1 MPLSN
6 SEHKKFY
13 EALLDAFPEYT
24 DLEIM
29 VKFELGENLRVIV
42 NENRLKNVVFKLIQW
57 SETYGRLEDLI
68 TGAYE
73 QNGGNPKLK
82 AFYQSYQKKV
92 SPPIASDNKTTPTL
106 IFPKSNIPG
115 NTSSNPIQL
124 KTVKFQTP
132 TVNRRGEIIK
142 REPKT
147 AQYFTENLPNKT
159 FLDMVYIPGGKFMMG
174 SLEGEGYV
182 NEEPQHEVTVP
193 AFFMG
198 KYLVTQA
205 QWEAVA
211 NLPQVEKELK
221 LEPSSFKGDM
231 LPVEHVSWLDAVE
244 FCKRLSNHTGREYR
258 LPCEAEWEYAC
269 RSGTKT
275 PFHVGETITHKLANY
290 DASYTFA
297 DEQKGEYSSSA
308 TPVGK
313 FPDNSF
319 YLCDVHGNIW
329 EWCIDEYSEN
339 YEVAPIDGSPLISNL
354 NVNNYRVLRGGSWY
368 CDPQD
373 CRCARRSYGVPDD
386 IDDSVGFR
394 VVCVVSPRA
403 LT

>member
-68 TGAYE
+68 TGAYK
-73 QNGGNPKLK
+73 QNRGNPKLK

-92 SPPIASDNKTTPTL
+92 SPPIARETTPTL

-124 KTVKFQTP
+124 KTVRFQTP

-258 LPCEAEWEYAC
+258 LPSEAEWEYAC
-269 RSGTKT
+269 RAGTKT
-275 PFHVGETITHKLANY
+275 PFHFGETINDKLANY
-290 DASYTFA
+290 DTSYTFA
-297 DEQKGEYSSSA
+297 DEPQGDYRKKTTS
-308 TPVGK
+308 VGI
-313 FPDNSF
+313 FPHNAFCLHDM
-319 YLCDVHGNIW
+319 HGNVL
-329 EWCIDEYSEN
+329 EWCQDDFNDN
-339 YEVAPIDGSPLISNL
+339 YESALLDGSAINKSINS
-354 NVNNYRVLRGGSWY
+354 VKVLRGGSWY
-368 CDPQD
+368 DYPQG
-373 CRCARRSYGVPDD
+373 CRSAYRYRYYPV
-386 IDDSVGFR
+386 IRIINYGFR
-394 VVCVVSPRA
+394 VVCVVSSRT
-403 LT
+403 LS